1 MSLRDDEIAE
11 RALEARRAESL
22 EHMRARYREMGW
34 SEDPYLLPHN
44 GFVTQPIVYSDEE
57 DT

>member
-22 EHMRARYREMGW
+22 VSMRARYREMGW
-34 SEDPYLLPHN
+34 SEEPYLLPHN
-44 GFVTQPIVYSDEE
+44 GFVTQPIVYSDEDE
-57 DT
+57 

>member
-22 EHMRARYREMGW
+22 ESMRARYREMGW
-34 SEDPYLLPHN
+34 SEAPYLIPHN
-44 GFVTQPIVYSDEE
+44 SFVTQPIVYSDEDE
-57 DT
+57 